1 MATTP
6 ISIPFA
12 RDGTK
17 TAIDAT
23 RPDGSIS
30 LTQGYTGD
38 YSRQLGVDPAAKA
51 VERDKMN
58 WLLNLLSG
66 NIQDWQ
72 ISSNPQWLAE
82 TQYAPPSVVRYA
94 VGSGTELL
102 YRCIATP
109 APGVI
114 PTNTA
119 FWEEVP
125 TFATIQGIIPM
136 PFRSIVTVATN
147 FNTFVTNGTW
157 VFDSDAVVSAS
168 ANSPS
173 GAIAGMLEVRLTGT
187 SANNLLQRYTGIN
200 GGRYA
205 RGRNATGVWAE
216 WIVEQYPVPISNGG
230 TGATTAAQAR
240 TNLGLG
246 TAAVQNTGTSG
257 TNVPLLSGANTWASL
272 QIFAGQL
279 RAQNY
284 NNVANYGRFYGGTG
298 NNFLEYDS
306 TKWAVQN
313 SVSGQYTVIDGGG
326 TTWTSGNF
334 DPSTKVTRSGDTVTG
349 PLRFDRSSARL
360 YLYDNNNDVANLE
373 IAAGLNTPGDR
384 SAALINR
391 NTVGQIAIMPRA
403 GTIQLI
409 VGYSTTTSILTGSS
423 LSATGGFDFGSSRRL
438 KDIHGVLPYGLAEV
452 RRVSTLIG
460 RYKPEYNSD
469 GRDRLF
475 FDAEQLAG
483 IMPETV
489 DMQGVPFEGEM
500 VPSIKIEQTL
510 PPLYKALSELAD
522 LVDVLRAEVEELKKG
537 R

>member
-58 WLLNLLSG
+58 WLLNLLSS
-66 NIQDWQ
+66 NLQDWQ

-94 VGSGTELL
+94 IGAGVESL

-109 APGVI
+109 TPGVI
-114 PTNTA
+114 PTNTT

-147 FNTFVTNGTW
+147 FNSFVTNGTW
-157 VFDSDAVVSAS
+157 VFDSEAVVSAS

-173 GAIAGMLEVRLTGT
+173 GAVAGMLEVRLTGT
-187 SANNLLQRYTGIN
+187 GANNLIQRYTGIN
-200 GGRYA
+200 GGRYT
-205 RGRNATGVWAE
+205 RGRNTTGTWAE
-216 WIVEQYPVPISNGG
+216 WVTEQYPVPISNGG
-230 TGATTAAQAR
+230 TGATNAAAAR

-246 TAAVQNTGTSG
+246 TAAVQNIGTSG
-257 TNVPLLSGANTWASL
+257 ATVPLLNAGNTWAAQ
-272 QIFAGQL
+272 QIFAGQV

-298 NNFLEYDS
+298 NNFLEYDGS
-306 TKWAVQN
+306 KWAVQN
-313 SVSGQYTVIDGGG
+313 TVSGQYTVIDGGG

-334 DPSTKVTRSGDTVTG
+334 DPTAYLNRLVGGTVTG
-349 PLRFDRSSARL
+349 VTRF
-360 YLYDNNNDVANLE
+360 
-373 IAAGLNTPGDR
+373 
-384 SAALINR
+384 IN
-391 NTVGQIAIMPRA
+391 G
-403 GTIQLI
+403 IQL
-409 VGYSTTTSILTGSS
+409 STGNTLVYGEGDSVVIR
-423 LSATGGFDFGSSRRL
+423 TGGPAAFKYHYFEAGGNLVIAGAINPSGGYDFGSSL
-438 KDIHGVLPYGLAEV
+438 KLKNIEGVSPYGLREV
-452 RRVSTLIG
+452 RQVSVLVG
-460 RYKPEYNSD
+460 HYKSEYHAD
-469 GRDRLF
+469 GRRRVFL
-475 FDAEQLAG
+475 DADQLADL
-483 IMPETV
+483 MPELV
-489 DMQGVPFEGEM
+489 DREGVEFQGGRVAT
-500 VPSIKIEQTL
+500 IKLDQVVA
-510 PPLYKALSELAD
+510 PLYSAMQELAD
-522 LVDVLRAEVEELKKG
+522 LVDTLRAELEELKKG